1 MSLPKPKAKTR
12 KTDRSDGLL
21 EAGKIAE
28 EHVNANPARLTHMN
42 RVRNLIPGPK

>member
-1 MSLPKPKAKTR
+1 MRLPKPKAT

-21 EAGKIAE
+21 EAIKIAE
-28 EHVNANPARLTHMN
+28 AHINAKAARLTHMN